1 MRALG
6 FAVLLLALPA
16 LGCATT
22 SELRQLENRVATLQG
37 GEVGEQ
43 TRTQLADLTARVDA
57 LNREIDEL
65 RGSLEVANHRADQAL
80 EEARRARQDAD
91 SAARGGAAPVA
102 AYAPEGGAP
111 VAAYAPEGGAPED
124 GGAPPPAAPGG
135 TQPEIENSPGAL
147 SASSAEMVQYRQ
159 AYGAWRR
166 GEVQACIE
174 GFREFLQNYS
184 TSPYADDALYWMADC
199 YYKQGDQEKAI
210 LRFAKVV
217 EMYPTG
223 NKAPDALYRQGEVLL
238 NLGPSYSNA
247 ARDVFQRVL
256 AEYPESPRADEA
268 QRQLER
274 LSAG

>member
-1 MRALG
+1 MRGLG
-6 FAVLLLALPA
+6 FAVLLLGLPA

-22 SELRQLENRVATLQG
+22 SDLRQLENRVATLSG

-43 TRTQLADLTARVDA
+43 VRTQLADLTARVDA
-57 LNREIDEL
+57 LNREVDEL

-91 SAARGGAAPVA
+91 SAARGGAAPA
-102 AYAPEGGAP
+102 PAYAPEGGR
-111 VAAYAPEGGAPED
+111 PED

-135 TQPEIENSPGAL
+135 MQPEIDNSPGAL

-159 AYGAWRR
+159 AYGSWRR

-184 TSPYADDALYWMADC
+184 ASPYADDALYWMADC

-256 AEYPESPRADEA
+256 AEYPDSPRADEA

>member
-1 MRALG
+1 MRGLG
-6 FAVLLLALPA
+6 FAVLLLGLPA

-22 SELRQLENRVATLQG
+22 SDLRQLENRVATLSG

-43 TRTQLADLTARVDA
+43 ARTQLADLTARVDA

-91 SAARGGAAPVA
+91 SAARGGAAPA
-102 AYAPEGGAP
+102 PAYPAEG
-111 VAAYAPEGGAPED
+111 

-135 TQPEIENSPGAL
+135 MQPEIENSPGAL

-159 AYGAWRR
+159 AYGSWRR

-174 GFREFLQNYS
+174 GFREFLQSYS
-184 TSPYADDALYWMADC
+184 ASPYADDALYWMADC

-256 AEYPESPRADEA
+256 AEYPDSPRADEA

-274 LSAG
+274 LGAG

>member
-1 MRALG
+1 
-6 FAVLLLALPA
+6 VLLLGLPA

-22 SELRQLENRVATLQG
+22 SDLRQLENRVATLSG

-43 TRTQLADLTARVDA
+43 VRTQLADLTARVDA
-57 LNREIDEL
+57 LNREVDEL

-91 SAARGGAAPVA
+91 SAARGGAAPA
-102 AYAPEGGAP
+102 RAYAPEGGM
-111 VAAYAPEGGAPED
+111 PED

-135 TQPEIENSPGAL
+135 MQPEIENSPGAL
-147 SASSAEMVQYRQ
+147 SV
-159 AYGAWRR
+159 
-166 GEVQACIE
+166 
-174 GFREFLQNYS
+174 QNYS
-184 TSPYADDALYWMADC
+184 ASPYADDALYWMADC

-256 AEYPESPRADEA
+256 AEYPDSPRADEA